1 MNEADATSI
10 NQEYKLIVIN
20 LLTNYIERESKVFEK
35 NIQDWFLSEEEI

>member
-20 LLTNYIERESKVFEK
+20 LLTNYIERESKVF
-35 NIQDWFLSEEEI
+35 